1 MSLIR
6 RFSSKLNRIIHQPNI
21 GNKQLIIHIGQHKS
35 MTSFFNNVFYNL
47 CIDFDWNFVKYN
59 NALEFEKGWNFEQP
73 LKKTTILC
81 LYNFYPDLEQFS
93 KINYVGSHIIRDPRD
108 LLVSG
113 YNYHLWTTE
122 TWANEKIAEHI
133 LKRLDVNSLDIGLS
147 EDKISDLSYKEILN
161 KLDKKEGML
170 VEMNFRDKHF
180 RQMEKWNYTNENF
193 YELKYEEV
201 FKNELK
207 SFEKLFK
214 FYGFSDF
221 MIKHGLKVVQENTFD
236 NLTKKG
242 GTGGK
247 KHASVGNAGQW
258 REKIP
263 QELITLF
270 HQRYVDLLQKQGY
283 SL

>member
-1 MSLIR
+1 MR
-6 RFSSKLNRIIHQPNI
+6 RIINKVNRLIHQPNL
-21 GNKQLIIHIGQHKS
+21 GETKLIIHIGQHKS

-47 CIDFDWNFVKYN
+47 CIDFDWNFAKFN
-59 NALEFEKGWNFEQP
+59 NKEEFDLGWDFTKP
-73 LKKTTILC
+73 ITKTTILC
-81 LYNFYPDLEQFS
+81 LYNFYPSLEKFS
-93 KINYVGSHIIRDPRD
+93 GIRYKGSHIIRDPRD

-113 YNYHLWTTE
+113 YNYHLWTSE
-122 TWANEKIAEHI
+122 TWANEKIANHI
-133 LKRLDVNSLDIGLS
+133 LKRLDLERLNLNLS
-147 EDKISDLSYKEILN
+147 EEEAQKMSYKEILN
-161 KLDKKEGML
+161 KLDKEQGML
-170 VEMNFRDKHF
+170 VEMSLRDKHF
-180 RQMEKWNYTNENF
+180 RQMEKWNYINDNF

-207 SFEKLFK
+207 TFEKLFK

-221 MIKHGLKVVQENTFD
+221 MVKHGLKIVQENTFE
-236 NLTKKG
+236 NISKKG

-263 QELITLF
+263 QDLISIF
-270 HQRYVDLLQKQGY
+270 NQRYSDLLLKLGY